1 MSFDPKLIQD
11 DEPQDSAGAG
21 ESRDPTWDELDLPDD
36 LQALAEQLCGD
47 AARLAA
53 LYPAESH
60 DEKIMPSEAAL
71 AKTGLAP
78 RWMSQAALATATV
91 VVLAAGIQF
100 WFARPVPQ
108 QAAQRNPSPANVTT
122 ELPPPTITPSIFQ
135 ALTAPE
141 QEAMLDLM
149 ENEQLGQASLS
160 I

>member
-1 MSFDPKLIQD
+1 MSFDPKLIHD

-71 AKTGLAP
+71 AKAGLAR
-78 RWMSQAALATATV
+78 RWVSQAALATATV
-91 VVLAAGIQF
+91 VVLVVGVQF
-100 WFARPVPQ
+100 WLTRPVPQ